1 MKFRRLFGL
10 IISFALLTMFG
21 CSGDGGGGGGVAPQ
35 FTITA
40 SAGAGGAI
48 SPSGAVL
55 VTQGASQTFTI
66 TPDAGSGVSNVV
78 VDAGTANELALGAV
92 TTYTF
97 TNVTA
102 DHTISAVFTIGQP
115 TTATVTLATKGTLPP
130 GSLIGT
136 IVAVMNYPQ
145 DKIEQD
151 AAGVPV
157 QADGVTPVIVTPTDP
172 LSVFPVIIPGAPW
185 NPDFTQSGLVALNPL
200 FNANGITTGAFAT
213 IEFTITP
220 GTFPTAADF
229 TTATGFHA
237 LDLNGLEIFGFN
249 DSSFVLGPVI
259 IQ

>member
-1 MKFRRLFGL
+1 MKFRSLFGL
-10 IISFALLTMFG
+10 ILSFALLAMFG
-21 CSGDGGGGGGVAPQ
+21 CSGGDGNGNGNGSVAVAPQ

-40 SAGAGGAI
+40 SAGAGGSI

-55 VTQGASQTFTI
+55 VTQGSSQTFTI
-66 TPDAGSGVSNVV
+66 APDVGSAVSNVL
-78 VDAGTANELALGAV
+78 VDGVSQGAI

-102 DHTISAVFTIGQP
+102 NHTIAAVFTAGQP
-115 TTATVTLATKGTLPP
+115 TTATVTLATTGTLLP
-130 GSLIGT
+130 GSSIGT
-136 IVAVMNYPQ
+136 IVAVMNYPLN
-145 DKIEQD
+145 KILNV
-151 AAGVPV
+151 AGVPV
-157 QADGVTPVIVTPTDP
+157 QQDGVTPVTVTPTDP
-172 LSVFPVIIPGAPW
+172 TGTFPLIIPGTTF
-185 NPDFTQSGLVALNPL
+185 NPDFTQSGVVALNPL
-200 FNANGITTGAFAT
+200 FLPTGIGTGAFAT

-237 LDLNGLEIFGFN
+237 LDLNGIPILG

>member
-1 MKFRRLFGL
+1 MKLRSLFGL
-10 IISFALLTMFG
+10 IISFTLLAMFG
-21 CSGDGGGGGGVAPQ
+21 CGGGDDGVVAAPQQ

-48 SPSGAVL
+48 TPSGAVA

-66 TPDAGSGVSNVV
+66 TPNAGLGVANVV
-78 VDAGTANELALGAV
+78 VDGVSQGAI
-92 TTYTF
+92 TSYTF

-102 DHTISAVFTIGQP
+102 DHTISAVFTAALP
-115 TTATVTLATKGTLPP
+115 TTATVTLATRGTLPVD
-130 GSLIGT
+130 SLIGT

-157 QADGVTPVIVTPTDP
+157 QADLVTPVAVVPTDP
-172 LSVFPVIIPGAPW
+172 ASVFPLIIPATTY
-185 NPDFTQSGLVALNPL
+185 NPDFSQSGKVALNPL
-200 FNANGITTGAFAT
+200 FNPNGIGTGPFAT
-213 IEFTITP
+213 ITFTVTP

-237 LDLNGLEIFGFN
+237 LDYLTLNPIFGFN

>member
-1 MKFRRLFGL
+1 MKFRSLFGL
-10 IISFALLTMFG
+10 IISFALLAMFG
-21 CSGDGGGGGGVAPQ
+21 CSGGNGNGSVAVAPQ

-40 SAGAGGAI
+40 SAGAGGSI

-66 TPDAGSGVSNVV
+66 APDAGSAVSNVL
-78 VDAGTANELALGAV
+78 VDGVSQGAI

-97 TNVTA
+97 TNVTVI
-102 DHTISAVFTIGQP
+102 HSISAIFTTGQP
-115 TTATVTLATKGTLPP
+115 TTATVTLATSGTLLP

-136 IVAVMNYPQ
+136 IVAVMNYPLN
-145 DKIEQD
+145 KILNV
-151 AAGVPV
+151 AGVPV
-157 QADGVTPVIVTPTDP
+157 QQDGVTPVAVTPTDP
-172 LSVFPVIIPGAPW
+172 AGTFPLIIPGTPY
-185 NPDFTQSGLVALNPL
+185 NPDFSQSGVVALNPL
-200 FNANGITTGAFAT
+200 FIPTGIGVGAFAT

-237 LDLNGLEIFGFN
+237 LDLNLNPIFGFN